1 MSDALAV
8 FAKQPIAGRVKT
20 RLQTLLDAAGAAEM
34 YRAFLV
40 DSVHQYISL
49 NKRIYLYL
57 DRHSADQS
65 IVRELPDVDVRYQL
79 GADLSERMR
88 NASLDMFAAGHERCA
103 IIGTDHPSLPLPFI
117 QEAFNSLV
125 DPMSMTIGPSEDGGY
140 YLVGMNDFFPALF
153 DGMTFSHER
162 VFGDT
167 LDRAVASSASV
178 TVLPIWYDVD
188 TPDQLPRLYVDLLA
202 DPLQAPR
209 TLALLEKL
217 ASQHAWTR
225 SV

>member
-8 FAKQPIAGRVKT
+8 FAKQPVAGRVKT
-20 RLQTLLDAAGAAEM
+20 RLQTLLNAAGAAEM

-49 NKRIYLYL
+49 DSEIYLYL
-57 DRHSADQS
+57 DGHSADQS
-65 IVRELPDVDVRYQL
+65 IVRDLPDVDVRYQL
-79 GADLSERMR
+79 GADLAERMR

-117 QEAFNSLV
+117 EQAFNSLM
-125 DPMSMTIGPSEDGGY
+125 DPMSITIGPSEDGGY
-140 YLVGMNDFFPALF
+140 YLVGMNDFFPDLF

-167 LDRAVASSASV
+167 LERAAATSASI
-178 TVLPIWYDVD
+178 TVLPVWYDVD
-188 TPDQLPRLYVDLLA
+188 TPDQLPRLYADLLA

-217 ASQHAWTR
+217 ARQHAWTR